1 MNVIIED
8 KDLELLF
15 DHQSSKKYKKLTK
28 DVKFLERLGFVRDLL
43 EEEENVSGL
52 SRYSFL
58 RYEKLREN
66 LSGYSSV
73 RIMNGR
79 VERLIFTEHEGGI
92 TIKLIELNQ
101 DHYGNKK

>member
-15 DHQSSKKYKKLTK
+15 DHQTSKKYKKLSK
-28 DVKFLERLGFVRDLL
+28 DVKFLERLGFVRNIL

-52 SRYSFL
+52 SRYSFM
-58 RYEKLREN
+58 RYEKLKGN
-66 LSGYSSV
+66 LSGYSSI
-73 RIMNGR
+73 RIMSNR
-79 VERLIFTEHEGGI
+79 IERLIFTEHEGGI

-101 DHYGNKK
+101 NHYGNK

>member
-15 DHQSSKKYKKLTK
+15 NHQPSKKYKKLAK
-28 DVKFLERLGFVRDLL
+28 DVKFLERLDFVRDLL
-43 EEEENVSGL
+43 ENEENVSVL

-58 RYEKLREN
+58 RYEKLKEN